1 MHNPFFSIVIPTY
14 NRAHIILP
22 TLESIRLQTFKDFE
36 VIIVDDGSTDNSSQV
51 INDFIERYNLENHW
65 HYFKKENAERGAAR
79 NFGTLK
85 AKGKYVNWFDS
96 DDFMITNHLQIVCD
110 KIQALKKC
118 KFIASGYKIV
128 TSKSKVIFTS
138 NYSGVFNSKIHHG
151 NYFACS
157 PVFIERIL
165 ASNNLFNEDRKLA
178 GSEDYELW
186 MRISTSDNLHC
197 FMAQSVS
204 IQQHE
209 ERSVLTMSSS
219 MQLIER
225 FTSFIKYTT
234 ENEKIVQ
241 FLGAKL
247 GYFKMKNYLLLAV
260 ELAANN
266 HKTDAKLYLKKAMS
280 ASLRCFFQRSFY
292 ATLKYL
298 IF

>member
-96 DDFMITNHLQIVCD
+96 DDIAYTIHLQTAFDFFNQNQVAICHFGFDVKDQEGTLIHRMNNHIPILNRKLIEGNCLSCNNVFVNRD
-110 KIQALKKC
+110 VAL
-118 KFIASGYKIV
+118 I
-128 TSKSKVIFTS
+128 
-138 NYSGVFNSKIHHG
+138 N
-151 NYFACS
+151 
-157 PVFIERIL
+157 E
-165 ASNNLFNEDRKLA
+165 FNEDRTISA
-178 GSEDYELW
+178 SEDYELW
-186 MRISTSDNLHC
+186 LKLASKFDVNHINTVTS
-197 FMAQSVS
+197 SV
-204 IQQHE
+204 ICHPQ
-209 ERSVLTMSSS
+209 RSVIAMTNSSE
-219 MQLIER
+219 LIER

-260 ELAANN
+260 ELASNN
-266 HKTDAKLYLKKAMS
+266 HKKDAIHFLKKAVR
-280 ASLRCFFQRSFY
+280 ASWKCFFQRSFY
-292 ATLKYL
+292 ATIKHL